1 MFRCSLVRFPS
12 LLVLCA
18 LFLATSLAHGASQEV
33 SPPPKSQ
40 SASRW
45 KGVLSANGVE
55 LGFSVMLDFEKRS
68 GTIDIPLQQVKGAAL
83 TDVSR
88 TEKRI
93 TFTLAFPGQPR
104 AIFEATIDAGGE
116 SATGNMSQSGMTIP
130 FTLERLGE
138 GEAAPGLV
146 RPQTPKPPFPYAE
159 EAFVVERGAV
169 TLAGTLTL
177 PAGEGPHPA
186 VLLLSGSGGQDRNQE
201 LRGHQPFWVI
211 ADRLSRNGIA
221 VLRVDDRGV
230 GESTGDLSQA
240 SNEDLR
246 ADAQSLLEKL
256 RAHTKVDGARVGL
269 LGHSEGG
276 VIAGMVAAADPKV
289 AFVVLLSSPVL
300 EGREL
305 MALQLEKIL
314 LASGVPE
321 ALVKRQV
328 RAQQEAFEGLANDD
342 RDAIANGVRKL
353 ILLQTFGSPTPPPP
367 EMRDSIEQ
375 QVAAQVELFLT
386 PRFSGFV
393 LCDPMET
400 LVDTKAPILAL
411 FGALDV
417 QVPAEPNQERLK
429 EEMPKEGPT
438 PEVVVF
444 PGLNH
449 LFQTARTG
457 LPQEYATIEETISP
471 AVLEKITAW
480 ITARTSK

>member
-1 MFRCSLVRFPS
+1 MFRCSLVRFSS
-12 LLVLCA
+12 LFVLCA
-18 LFLATSLAHGASQEV
+18 FVLVTSFAHGASQEA
-33 SPPPKSQ
+33 SPEPKAPSE
-40 SASRW
+40 SRW
-45 KGVLSANGVE
+45 KGTLSANGVE
-55 LGFSVMLDFEKRS
+55 LGFSVTLDFAKRS

-83 TDVSR
+83 SDVSR
-88 TEKRI
+88 TENRI
-93 TFTLAFPGQPR
+93 AFTLAFPGQPQ
-104 AIFEATIDAGGE
+104 ALFEATIDAGGE
-116 SATGNMSQSGMTIP
+116 SATGNLSQGGMTIP

-159 EAFVVERGAV
+159 EEFGVERGEV
-169 TLAGTLTL
+169 KLAGTLTI
-177 PAGEGPHPA
+177 PAGDGPHPA
-186 VLLLSGSGGQDRNQE
+186 VLLLSGSGGQDRNEE
-201 LRGHQPFWVI
+201 LLGHQPFWVI

-230 GESTGDLSQA
+230 GQSTGNLSQA
-240 SNEDLR
+240 SNDDLR
-246 ADAQSLLEKL
+246 ADAQALVEKL
-256 RAHTKVDGARVGL
+256 RAHAKVDGERVGL

-276 VIAGMVAAADPKV
+276 IIAGMVAAADPKI
-289 AFVVLLSSPVL
+289 AFVVLLASPIL
-300 EGREL
+300 EGRGL

-321 ALVKRQV
+321 ALVERQV
-328 RAQQEAFEGLANDD
+328 RAQQEAFEGLANGD
-342 RDAIANGVRKL
+342 REVIASGVRKL

-367 EMRDSIEQ
+367 EMRASIEQ

-400 LVDTKAPILAL
+400 LVDAKAPILAL

-417 QVPAEPNQERLK
+417 QVPAEPNRERLK
-429 EEMPKEGPT
+429 EEMPKDGPA

-449 LFQTARTG
+449 LFQTAKTG
-457 LPQEYATIEETISP
+457 LPQEYATIEETMSP

-480 ITARTSK
+480 ITARTSQ